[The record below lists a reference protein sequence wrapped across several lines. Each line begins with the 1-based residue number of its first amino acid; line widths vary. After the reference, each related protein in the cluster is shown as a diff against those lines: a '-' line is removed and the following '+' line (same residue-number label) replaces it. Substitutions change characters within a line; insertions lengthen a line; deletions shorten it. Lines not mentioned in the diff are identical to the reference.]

1 MQKLMLMLM
10 LMVLLLMVTAMVPA
24 LAENTEKDPM
34 TGAWEMNTED
44 PAVLPQEVQDAFEK
58 ATAELTGCVYEPM
71 ALLASQVVAGM
82 NYCLLCRCTVVTP
95 DAPGS
100 YVLMYVYSALDGTAE
115 ILSIQDVVI
124 GV

>member
-1 MQKLMLMLM
+1 MKKLMSM
-10 LMVLLLMVTAMVPA
+10 LMVLLLMVTVMVPA

-58 ATAELTGCVYEPM
+58 ATAELTGCAYEPV
-71 ALLASQVVAGM
+71 ALLASQVVAGT

-95 DAPGS
+95 DAPVS

-115 ILSIQDVVI
+115 ILNIQDVAI
-124 GV
+124 GA

>member
-1 MQKLMLMLM
+1 MKKLMSM

-58 ATAELTGCVYEPM
+58 ATAELIGCAYEPV
-71 ALLASQVVAGM
+71 ALLASQVVAGT
-82 NYCLLCRCTVVTP
+82 NYCLLCRCTVATP
-95 DAPGS
+95 DAPVS